1 MRSKGAIDLPCFR
14 KQHTTFTCLWFCYES
29 KPWGPRYPIH
39 PNLERMGFDP
49 SALQWT
55 AGRKSNHSLTWKVRL
70 LWDSYP
76 NPARIILVMSWHEVA
91 TIYQFIQIGSI
102 CNIASVGYTLP
113 QCNLLKKNHPWLKSE
128 LHWVTGNCHIWWR
141 VFLAHLWWN
150 NPWLAFG
157 INHLNLETEFRMSVV
172 RVNLNV
178 LATLGIPRPSWILPV
193 WSSIRSMHWNCSC
206 QRHYSDSDWMASSSI
221 SMFASNHSSSSF
233 RSKPISSVH
242 TVIGKIQKMQQI
254 WGMTSKQKK
263 DASSENEQFHP

>member
-49 SALQWT
+49 SAFQWT

-157 INHLNLETEFRMSVV
+157 INHLNLETEFWMSVV
-172 RVNLNV
+172 RKSECSGHSGDSTAKLNPPC
-178 LATLGIPRPSWILPV
+178 LEF
-193 WSSIRSMHWNCSC
+193 
-206 QRHYSDSDWMASSSI
+206 DSFDALKLFMPAPLQWQWLNGKQ
-221 SMFASNHSSSSF
+221 FYFHVCFKSF
-233 RSKPISSVH
+233 F
-242 TVIGKIQKMQQI
+242 
-254 WGMTSKQKK
+254 
-263 DASSENEQFHP
+263 QFL